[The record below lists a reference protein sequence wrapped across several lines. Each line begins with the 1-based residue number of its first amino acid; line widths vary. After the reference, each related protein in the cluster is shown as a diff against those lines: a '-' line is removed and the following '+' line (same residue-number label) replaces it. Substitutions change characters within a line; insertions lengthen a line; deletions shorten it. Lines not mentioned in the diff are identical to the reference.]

1 MFRQQLAHKTG
12 ESKAAYNVKTEQL
25 VNNFV
30 QAEMQEFMQQCNQ
43 AAENR
48 RNHCKWTI
56 NDHFFCNRDGG
67 QELVLQKFKEQMAEL
82 GFPNGVGQP
91 YYHNSNFHVD
101 LTATWE
107 AEDTAACTV
116 EEAAPGGTRITCPI
130 CHEHRPGVALIP
142 CGHVIC
148 RDCHRCQQIRQCPMC
163 REATFSATRGLFMD

>member
-30 QAEMQEFMQQCNQ
+30 QAKMQEFMQQCNQ

-56 NDHFFCNRDGG
+56 NVHFFCNRDGG

-82 GFPNGVGQP
+82 GFPNGVGNP
-91 YYHNSNFHVD
+91 YSEHAGLWRLLD
-101 LTATWE
+101 LTANWE
-107 AEDTAACTV
+107 AEEVAA
-116 EEAAPGGTRITCPI
+116 
-130 CHEHRPGVALIP
+130 
-142 CGHVIC
+142 
-148 RDCHRCQQIRQCPMC
+148 
-163 REATFSATRGLFMD
+163 

>member
-56 NDHFFCNRDGG
+56 KRPFFLQPGWRPRAGAAEVQGADG
-67 QELVLQKFKEQMAEL
+67 
-82 GFPNGVGQP
+82 
-91 YYHNSNFHVD
+91 
-101 LTATWE
+101 
-107 AEDTAACTV
+107 
-116 EEAAPGGTRITCPI
+116 
-130 CHEHRPGVALIP
+130 
-142 CGHVIC
+142 
-148 RDCHRCQQIRQCPMC
+148 
-163 REATFSATRGLFMD
+163 